1 MAEIHTDNQ
10 SVHLYILYI
19 HKIHVL
25 FPKPLWPVHTHND
38 INDIVVG
45 ETPNTS
51 AGQRLESI
59 VKQVD
64 WLTRQSSFLQNHFD
78 PETNISQTCH
88 KPYPCMQICKH
99 DASVYVAN
107 ITGRLCK

>member
-1 MAEIHTDNQ
+1 M
-10 SVHLYILYI
+10 
-19 HKIHVL
+19 HVL
-25 FPKPLWPVHTHND
+25 FPQPLWPVHTHND

-59 VKQVD
+59 VKQLD
-64 WLTRQSSFLQNHFD
+64 SLTRQSSFLQNHFD

-88 KPYPCMQICKH
+88 KPYPYMQTCKH
-99 DASVYVAN
+99 DAN
-107 ITGRLCK
+107 IRVCIYIYIYIYLYIYLLSLYIRIYIMQILCK